1 MLGVLQPF
9 VSSSDMQSLLPSAFL
24 IFAAAVGM
32 LAAVV
37 AALATV
43 EGHLVREGQLAHP
56 VEAYGTL
63 HGKG

>member
-1 MLGVLQPF
+1 
-9 VSSSDMQSLLPSAFL
+9 MQSLLPSAFL